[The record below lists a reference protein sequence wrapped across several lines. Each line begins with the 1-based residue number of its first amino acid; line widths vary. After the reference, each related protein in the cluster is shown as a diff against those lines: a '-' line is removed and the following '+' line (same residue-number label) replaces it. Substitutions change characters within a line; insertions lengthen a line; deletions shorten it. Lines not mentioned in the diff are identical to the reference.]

1 MIIPVILAGG
11 VGSRLWPVSRQLY
24 PKQFSSLGA
33 SQATSGK
40 PGASPETLFQ
50 ATLTRIRGV
59 ADLGAPLVICNE
71 EHRFLSAQQLL
82 EIGEK
87 HGTILLEPCGRN
99 TAPAVALAA
108 LVAAPDDVLL
118 VLPADHSIRNQQ
130 ALQRVIENGAALAR
144 EGKLVTFGIVPT
156 APETGYGY
164 IQRGAAVATGFDVAR
179 FVEKP
184 ALETAQAYL
193 ASGDYYWNS
202 GMFMFTAR
210 QFLAELAL
218 HAPDILEVCQA
229 AVAQIEPDVDF
240 RRVPLEVFS
249 RCRSESIDYA
259 VMEKTRAAV
268 VLPLDA
274 QWNDLGA
281 WDALWETS
289 AQDGQGNVLSGDVL
303 CEGVS
308 NSYIHAHSRLIAAV
322 GLDNAIIVETADA
335 VLIADRNSVQDVK
348 RIVQR
353 LEKEG
358 RSEGVSHVLVY
369 RPWGSYEA
377 LAVGEGYQVKHIV
390 VKPGGC
396 LSLQMHHHRAE
407 HWVVIKGSA
416 TVTCGERV
424 FTLQANESTF
434 IPLGSKHRL
443 QNLGEEPVELIEV
456 QTGSYLAEDDIVRFE
471 DIYGRVKKV

>member
-1 MIIPVILAGG
+1 MIIPVVLAGG

-24 PKQFSSLGA
+24 PKQFASLAAAKSKKSVDGA
-33 SQATSGK
+33 T
-40 PGASPETLFQ
+40 PETLFQ

-59 ADLGAPLVICNE
+59 ADLGAPMVICNE

-87 HGTILLEPCGRN
+87 RGTILLEPIGRN

-118 VLPADHSIRNQQ
+118 VLPADHAIPNHK
-130 ALQRVIENGAALAR
+130 ALCTVIENGAVMAR
-144 EGKLVTFGIVPT
+144 AGKLVTFGIVPT

-164 IQRGAAVATGFDVAR
+164 IQRGGKVETGFDVQR

-184 ALETAQAYL
+184 ALETAKNYL

-210 QFLAELAL
+210 QFLTELAL
-218 HAPDILEVCQA
+218 HAPDILEVCKA
-229 AVAQIEPDVDF
+229 AVAQIEPDIDF
-240 RRVPLEVFS
+240 RRVPLELFS
-249 RCRSESIDYA
+249 TCRAESIDYA

-289 AQDGQGNVLSGDVL
+289 AQDAEGNVLTGDVL

-308 NSYIHAHSRLIAAV
+308 NSYIHSHSRLIAAV

-335 VLIADRNSVQDVK
+335 VLIADRNRVQDVK

-369 RPWGSYEA
+369 RPWGSYES
-377 LAVGEGYQVKHIV
+377 LAIGEGYQVKHIV
-390 VKPGGC
+390 VKPGGS

-416 TVTCGERV
+416 TVTNGDRV

-443 QNLGEEPVELIEV
+443 QNLSEEPVELIEV

-471 DIYGRVKKV
+471 DIYGRVKKA